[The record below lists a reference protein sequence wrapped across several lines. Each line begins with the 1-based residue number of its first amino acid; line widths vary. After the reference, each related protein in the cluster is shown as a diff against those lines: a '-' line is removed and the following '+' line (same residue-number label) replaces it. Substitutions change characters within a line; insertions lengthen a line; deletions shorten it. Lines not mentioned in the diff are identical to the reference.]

1 MTCDKCGGLVSA
13 ASEYDTC
20 VRCGK
25 VDYDKPPNRYDIET
39 PIHFKGNQN
48 TLPYWGTDEGR
59 MDTIVSVFT
68 LGDKTPGSTDGRL
81 YSRPMCPD
89 CDQTMKGRPHARK
102 ADYVTKVSKT
112 PYYCNNNHKIVIHEK
127 QQVMMGW
134 SE

>member
-1 MTCDKCGGLVSA
+1 MTCDKCGGLVST

-25 VDYDKPPNRYDIET
+25 VNYDKAPNRYDIET
-39 PIHFKGNQN
+39 PIVFKGNQN

-89 CDQTMKGRPHARK
+89 CDQTMIGRPHARK

>member
-1 MTCDKCGGLVSA
+1 MKCDKCGGLVSV

-25 VDYDKPPNRYDIET
+25 VNYDKAPNRYDIET
-39 PIHFKGNQN
+39 PIVFKGNQN

-89 CDQTMKGRPHARK
+89 CDQTMIGRPHARK

-112 PYYCNNNHKIVIHEK
+112 PYYCNNNHKIV
-127 QQVMMGW
+127 
-134 SE
+134 

>member
-1 MTCDKCGGLVSA
+1 MTCDKCGGLVST

-25 VDYDKPPNRYDIET
+25 VNYDKAPNRYDIET
-39 PIHFKGNQN
+39 PIVFKGNQN